1 MRDDACER
9 GSITIEP
16 FALVR
21 PTAAPDHPYP
31 PMIVAS
37 PHSGAFYPPDLVAA
51 SRLDARALRQ
61 SEDCYIDEL
70 FGAAPGLGIPLL
82 KALVARAYLDL
93 NREPWELDPTMFEE
107 VLPDWVNTV
116 SPRVSAGLGTVA
128 RIVADGQPIYR
139 RKLRFTEA
147 ETRVEALY
155 KPYHAEL
162 ERLIAETIAVSGL
175 CLLIDAHSMPS
186 GEGSRFR
193 RPADFVLGD
202 RVGTSCDV
210 EFIDL
215 THETLKA
222 LGYTV
227 MRNVPYAG
235 GFTTCHY
242 GQPAAGRHCLQIEV
256 NRALY
261 MDERH
266 YGKKAG
272 FGRLQTDLELLLR
285 RLADAA
291 SKRIG

>member
-1 MRDDACER
+1 MRDEAER
-9 GSITIEP
+9 DPIATVP
-16 FALVR
+16 YALTAPAGPPDR
-21 PTAAPDHPYP
+21 PQPA
-31 PMIVAS
+31 MVVAS
-37 PHSGAFYPPDLVAA
+37 PHSGATYPPDLIAA

-82 KALVARAYLDL
+82 CALVARAYLDL
-93 NREPWELDPTMFEE
+93 NREPWELDPAMFEE
-107 VLPDWVNTV
+107 KLPDWVNTA

-139 RKLRFTEA
+139 RKLRFAEA
-147 ETRVEALY
+147 ESRVETIY
-155 KPYHAEL
+155 KPYHAAL
-162 ERLIAETIAVSGL
+162 ERLIAETVAAQRL

-202 RVGTSCDV
+202 RLGTSCDPQFV
-210 EFIDL
+210 DL
-215 THETLKA
+215 AHETLKA

-242 GQPAAGRHCLQIEV
+242 GRPAAGRHCLQIEV

-266 YGKKAG
+266 YGKKPG
-272 FGRLQTDLELLLR
+272 FSRLQTDVELLLS
-285 RLADAA
+285 RLAEATSQA
-291 SKRIG
+291 